1 MQFADV
7 FFPKFHLHRKFFLLS
22 PDIFLPESFS
32 GKLRLVLTIM
42 LHSCTQIQNNER
54 HLICFPPHTPMF
66 IWLFL
71 CSFMACHNKKISRDY
86 CLKIYCSIPIITLNS
101 LKYNIRTDSSIRPC
115 RSQRLIFSFSQQTL
129 PFQSEFGGSK
139 ATSYKIS
146 EKYIFVLLLHLLL
159 LNFFF
164 FLVFFPP
171 TISEELRCKK
181 RGIKRIVTWL
191 LLYGENI
198 I

>member
-71 CSFMACHNKKISRDY
+71 CSSMACHNEKDSRDY
-86 CLKIYCSIPIITLNS
+86 CLKMYCSRPIITLNF
-101 LKYNIRTDSSIRPC
+101 LKYNIRIGSSIRPC
-115 RSQRLIFSFSQQTL
+115 QNQHLTFKFSQQTP
-129 PFQSEFGGSK
+129 PFRSEFGGSK

-146 EKYIFVLLLHLLL
+146 EKFIFVLLLHLLL

-164 FLVFFPP
+164 LCFFLQQ
-171 TISEELRCKK
+171 SRK
-181 RGIKRIVTWL
+181 
-191 LLYGENI
+191 N
-198 I
+198 